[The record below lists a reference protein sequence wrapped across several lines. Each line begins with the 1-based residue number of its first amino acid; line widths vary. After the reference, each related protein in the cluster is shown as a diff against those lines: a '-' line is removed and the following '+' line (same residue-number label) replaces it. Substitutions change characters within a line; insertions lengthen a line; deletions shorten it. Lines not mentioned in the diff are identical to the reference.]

1 MGSEMCI
8 RDRYTFAPA
17 ANALRVEMF
26 LREKELKLET
36 ISVNVRED
44 ELFKEPY
51 NSMNPFNCIP
61 FLELENGT
69 IITETISICRYLDE
83 QSNSSKLFGND
94 TEERAIIDMWNR
106 RIELDGFLPLL
117 HSVRNKTSFFKGK
130 VVPGTRTSITQ
141 SPEIVERGIEMFD
154 ILLNRIEPHL
164 SKNKFLLGDKFTIA
178 DITSHFMFNLSNMLK
193 IDFGQKYKNVYRWKS
208 DLEKRPSN
216 PLLDN
221 D

>member
-1 MGSEMCI
+1 MKL
-8 RDRYTFAPA
+8 YTFAPA

-216 PLLDN
+216 PLLNN

>member
-1 MGSEMCI
+1 MKL
-8 RDRYTFAPA
+8 YTFAPA

-26 LREKELKLET
+26 LREKDIKLET
-36 ISVNVRED
+36 VSVNVRED

-164 SKNKFLLGDKFTIA
+164 SKNKFLLGDKFSIA

>member
-1 MGSEMCI
+1 MKL
-8 RDRYTFAPA
+8 YTFAPA

-26 LREKELKLET
+26 LREKKLKLET

-51 NSMNPFNCIP
+51 NIMNPFNCIP

-83 QSNSSKLFGND
+83 QSNSLKLFGND

-130 VVPGTRTSITQ
+130 VVPGTRTNITQ

-164 SKNKFLLGDKFTIA
+164 SKNKFILGDKFTIA

>member
-1 MGSEMCI
+1 MKL
-8 RDRYTFAPA
+8 YTFAPA

-26 LREKELKLET
+26 LREKKLKLET

-83 QSNSSKLFGND
+83 QSNSSKLFGNN

>member
-1 MGSEMCI
+1 MKL
-8 RDRYTFAPA
+8 YTFAPA

-154 ILLNRIEPHL
+154 ILLNRIDPHL
-164 SKNKFLLGDKFTIA
+164 SKNKFLLGDKFSIA

-193 IDFGQKYKNVYRWKS
+193 IDFVQKYKNVYRWKS

>member
-1 MGSEMCI
+1 MKL
-8 RDRYTFAPA
+8 YTFAPA

-83 QSNSSKLFGND
+83 KSNSSKLFGND

-154 ILLNRIEPHL
+154 ILLNRIESHL

>member
-1 MGSEMCI
+1 MKL
-8 RDRYTFAPA
+8 YTFAPA

-26 LREKELKLET
+26 LREKELKLKT

>member
-1 MGSEMCI
+1 MKL
-8 RDRYTFAPA
+8 YTFAPA
-17 ANALRVEMF
+17 ANALRVDMF
-26 LREKELKLET
+26 LREKELKLQT

>member
-1 MGSEMCI
+1 MKL
-8 RDRYTFAPA
+8 YTFAPA

-61 FLELENGT
+61 FLKLENGT

-154 ILLNRIEPHL
+154 ILLHRIEPHL
-164 SKNKFLLGDKFTIA
+164 SENKFLLGDKFSIA
-178 DITSHFMFNLSNMLK
+178 DITGLFMFNLSNMLK

-221 D
+221 G

>member
-1 MGSEMCI
+1 MKL
-8 RDRYTFAPA
+8 YTFAPA

-193 IDFGQKYKNVYRWKS
+193 INFGQKYKNVYRWKS

-221 D
+221 N

>member
-1 MGSEMCI
+1 MKL
-8 RDRYTFAPA
+8 YTFAPA

-164 SKNKFLLGDKFTIA
+164 SKNKFLFGDKFTIA

>member
-1 MGSEMCI
+1 MKL
-8 RDRYTFAPA
+8 YTFAPA

-26 LREKELKLET
+26 LREKEIKLET

-94 TEERAIIDMWNR
+94 KEERAIIDMWNR

-141 SPEIVERGIEMFD
+141 SPEIVERGIEMFN

-164 SKNKFLLGDKFTIA
+164 SKNKFLLGDKFSIA

>member
-1 MGSEMCI
+1 MKL
-8 RDRYTFAPA
+8 YTFAPA

-193 IDFGQKYKNVYRWKS
+193 IDFAQKYKNVYRWKS

>member
-1 MGSEMCI
+1 MKL
-8 RDRYTFAPA
+8 YTFAPA

-164 SKNKFLLGDKFTIA
+164 SKNKFLLGDKFSIA

-193 IDFGQKYKNVYRWKS
+193 IDFEQKYKNVYRWKS